1 MPALPQHHP
10 LSVAGPRAASGLL
23 GWCSCASVGVFHSAS
38 GLGQT
43 FVRVGCR
50 HDPRRRPGSSLAAHL
65 SGQVFP
71 WCAMPRWQLCFSVLL
86 LLQADVL
93 DAFSA
98 LAQLAEVAGDPDQ
111 AADGSHSPGRK
122 SSDENISPANGHAP
136 AAAGDASSS
145 HARASS
151 VEDSV
156 LMKRRVQASPCCS
169 AGPSLPPHPRA
180 RDVLC
185 TSQLADTALMQRA
198 TGQSTDFGGCWCT
211 RQLMICKAQ
220 SC

>member
-1 MPALPQHHP
+1 MTPGG
-10 LSVAGPRAASGLL
+10 GPTLVWLL
-23 GWCSCASVGVFHSAS
+23 AWSEQVLVSC
-38 GLGQT
+38 
-43 FVRVGCR
+43 
-50 HDPRRRPGSSLAAHL
+50 SLA
-65 SGQVFP
+65 S
-71 WCAMPRWQLCFSVLL
+71 WQLCFPVML

-151 VEDSV
+151 AEDSV
-156 LMKRRVQASPCCS
+156 LIKRRVQASPCCS
-169 AGPSLPPHPRA
+169 AGPSLLSCPRA
-180 RDVLC
+180 
-185 TSQLADTALMQRA
+185 MH
-198 TGQSTDFGGCWCT
+198 GGCRT
-211 RQLMICKAQ
+211 
-220 SC
+220 

>member
-1 MPALPQHHP
+1 MPP
-10 LSVAGPRAASGLL
+10 
-23 GWCSCASVGVFHSAS
+23 
-38 GLGQT
+38 
-43 FVRVGCR
+43 
-50 HDPRRRPGSSLAAHL
+50 
-65 SGQVFP
+65 
-71 WCAMPRWQLCFSVLL
+71 WQLSSSVLL

-122 SSDENISPANGHAP
+122 SSDENISPANGHGP

-156 LMKRRVQASPCCS
+156 LMKRRVQASTFCN
-169 AGPSLPPHPRA
+169 AGPGLLSYTMPCMELAVLAAFAGPGMCCASASSLTQHAKGYRP
-180 RDVLC
+180 VY
-185 TSQLADTALMQRA
+185 
-198 TGQSTDFGGCWCT
+198 
-211 RQLMICKAQ
+211 
-220 SC
+220 